1 MLGQMTPEAI
11 RSQAEQAYRKYGWL
25 FWLVGILF
33 LGAGILAIA
42 LPHVATLA
50 AEVFL
55 GWLLL
60 LTGLVGL
67 FNAVFG
73 KQRPGFLWDALAGLL
88 GVIAGILLLVYPLQ
102 GAITLT
108 LILSIFFFVEGL
120 AKIVSGVTNRQAGGW
135 GWMVF
140 SGLCGVVLAILIWT
154 ALPTASVWVLG
165 LLVGINLVLAGIAIL
180 MSALAI
186 RRLRPD

>member
-1 MLGQMTPEAI
+1 MLGQMTPEAF
-11 RSQAEQAYRKYGWL
+11 REQAEQAYRKYGWL
-25 FWLVGILF
+25 FWVVGFLF
-33 LGAGILAIA
+33 LAAGVLAIA
-42 LPHVATLA
+42 LPHVATFA
-50 AEVFL
+50 AEIFL

-67 FNAVFG
+67 LNAIFG
-73 KQRPGFLWDALAGLL
+73 KQRPGYLWDALAGLL

-108 LILSIFFFVEGL
+108 LILSIFFFVEGI
-120 AKIVSGVTNRQAGGW
+120 AKIVSGITNRQAGGW
-135 GWMVF
+135 IWMVF

-154 ALPTASVWVLG
+154 ALPQASVWILG
-165 LLVGINLVLAGIAIL
+165 LLVGINLVMFGVAIL

-186 RRLRPD
+186 RRLSSG